1 VQNSV
6 GQAAMPAKTADSIVL
21 QWDPDSIRPFPAV
34 ALKALKMMAG
44 SDTALLELCNLI
56 RTDAAFST
64 AVLRFAN
71 SPLIAFSKNVTS
83 VLQASM
89 LLGFVQLRRMV
100 ITVGLKTYFNN
111 SFTPLLRACW
121 SHSLACAIIAER
133 AAEWSL
139 LDREFAYT
147 AGILHDIG
155 RVALATLMPE
165 PYARVVER
173 GADWPLDVLQGESEL
188 CGIDHCRAG
197 RSLVT
202 AWKLPEPFLDIAA
215 CHHIPD
221 LRLSGTASLI
231 APSCAMADALS
242 FSVVKCRLSRSYSD
256 IVAEFP
262 ARARARFPSEAAEF
276 AADIANE
283 INLIELV

>member
-1 VQNSV
+1 M
-6 GQAAMPAKTADSIVL
+6 GQAARVAPAVATIEFK
-21 QWDPDSIRPFPAV
+21 WDPDSVRPFPAV
-34 ALKALKMMAG
+34 ALRALKLMAG
-44 SDTALLELCNLI
+44 TDTALLELCNLI
-56 RTDAAFST
+56 RADAAFST
-64 AVLRFAN
+64 AVLRIAN

-100 ITVGLKTYFNN
+100 ITVGLRAYFNN

-121 SHSLACAIIAER
+121 THSLASAIIAER
-133 AAEWSL
+133 TADWSL
-139 LDREFAYT
+139 LDKEFAYT

-165 PYARVVER
+165 PYARVIER
-173 GADWPLDVLQGESEL
+173 GAEWPQDILQSENEL

-202 AWKLPEPFLDIAA
+202 AWKLPEPFLDITA
-215 CHHIPD
+215 CHHIPEM
-221 LRLSGTASLI
+221 RLPGTASLI
-231 APSCAMADALS
+231 APSCAMADALG
-242 FSVVKCRLSRSYSD
+242 FSVVKCRSTRSYSD

-262 ARARARFPSEAAEF
+262 ARARARFPSEGEEF

-283 INLIELV
+283 IKLIESA